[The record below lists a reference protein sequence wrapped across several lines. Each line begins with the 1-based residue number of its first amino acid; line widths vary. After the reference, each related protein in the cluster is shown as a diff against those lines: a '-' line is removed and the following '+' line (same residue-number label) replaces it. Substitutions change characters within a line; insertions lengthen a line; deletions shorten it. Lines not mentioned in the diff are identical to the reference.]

1 MSDMDKLLSALRERA
16 KELNCLYEV
25 EKLLTGRTFSRSEV
39 LGHVAEVMRHG
50 WQYPEICAVR
60 IEVEGTA
67 YQTENWAP
75 TRWTLVAPLSLQD
88 EVVGRIEVCYLR
100 ERPQED
106 HGPFLKEEKD
116 LIDNLADRIGSWL
129 LFRKLDQMGR
139 KWEQAGAAETPE
151 SPANW
156 KVLIDLLRDTDEA
169 LYLRVA
175 RKMLNHLCS
184 VGVGEAQSLL
194 REVDAGYDPL
204 STGTGEVNVP
214 DRRSAPD
221 IDLLRSGRPFEV
233 AARSLSGEE
242 IVHRLQEW
250 MQGDKASMFLKVL
263 DNPRSTLGEVREG
276 LRRFHQI
283 SPGGSGLPES
293 TLKGARVA
301 LSQRILTDQLDFVQ
315 TAKNEMTVEYFR
327 GLLDRVVMTRESH
340 GKLGGKA
347 AGMLLA
353 HRILHNRGDSNALGE
368 IRVPQTWYIAS
379 DAVLDFIAYNDLD
392 DMLHQKYKSI
402 DEVRVD
408 YPNIVRLF
416 KNSSFPPDLV
426 SGLAVV
432 LDEFE
437 GKPLIIRS
445 SSLLEDRLGSAFSGK
460 YKSLFLP
467 NQGTKKDCLDALL
480 DAVAE
485 VYASM
490 FAPDPIQYRRER
502 GVLEYDE
509 QMGILIQEVVG
520 RKVGRYFFPAFAGV
534 AFSRNEFRWSPRITR
549 DDGLVRIVPGMG
561 TRAVDRTGDDYPVLI
576 VPGKPE
582 LRANLDVD
590 EIVRYSPRQ
599 MDVVDLQENR
609 FVSVEIP
616 DLLRE
621 VGGSYPGF
629 NLVFSS
635 LEDGRLV
642 RPLSLLRGIGDKH
655 YVAGFDG
662 LRSNDNFTQVV
673 SQALCVLE
681 EQLQCPVDVEFAH
694 DGEHLYLLQC
704 RPQSQSDN
712 AAPAPI
718 PRDLPTEDIIFSANR
733 FVSNRRIADILH
745 IVYVDPVRY
754 GALPGREE
762 MKAVGRV
769 VGELNRLLPKK
780 QFILMGPGRWGSRGD
795 IKLGVSVTYA
805 DISHTA
811 MLVEIA
817 RATGGYVPDVSFGT
831 HFFQDL
837 VEANIGYLPVY
848 PDDENVIFNER
859 FLLGAKNYL
868 DGLFPEYEHLSD
880 VVRVID
886 VQEETGGR
894 ILKVLLNADLDE
906 ALACLSEPG
915 IETVRDFGMTPPIC
929 RASDQ
934 YWRWRQQM
942 AERIAAEVDHER
954 LGVEGIYLFGSVKN
968 AVAGPGSDIDL
979 LVHFRGDKD
988 QERALMD
995 WLDGW
1000 SRALAEFNYQ
1010 RTGYRTDG
1018 LLDVHLVTDEDIAN
1032 HTSYAVKI
1040 GAVTDAARKLPL
1052 N

>member
-16 KELNCLYEV
+16 KELNCLYDV
-25 EKLLTGRTFSRSEV
+25 EKLLTRKGASRDEV
-39 LGHVAEVMRHG
+39 LERVADAMTRG
-50 WQYPEICAVR
+50 WQYPEVCAVR
-60 IEVEGTA
+60 IEVEGSVFQTA
-67 YQTENWAP
+67 NYAP
-75 TRWTLVAPLSLQD
+75 TRWTLIAPLCLQD
-88 EVVGRIEVCYLR
+88 ETVGRLEVCYLK

-116 LIDNLADRIGSWL
+116 LIDNLADRIGNWL

-139 KWEQAGAAETPE
+139 KWEAAGAEETRD
-151 SPANW
+151 SAANW
-156 KVLIDLLRDTDEA
+156 KVLIDLLRETDEA
-169 LYLRVA
+169 LYLRMA

-184 VGVGEAQSLL
+184 VGVHEAQSLL
-194 REVDAGYDPL
+194 REVDSDYDPAA
-204 STGTGEVNVP
+204 TGTGEVNVP

-221 IDLLRSGRPFEV
+221 IELLRSGRPFEV
-233 AARSLSGEE
+233 AARFLSGDE
-242 IVHRLQEW
+242 IVHRMQEW
-250 MQGDKASMFLKVL
+250 MQGDKASMFLKIL
-263 DNPRSTLGEVREG
+263 ENPRSTLDEVREG
-276 LRRFHQI
+276 LRRFHQLA
-283 SPGGSGLPES
+283 PDGTGLPES

-301 LSQRILTDQLDFVQ
+301 LSQRVLTEQLDFVQ
-315 TAKNEMTVEYFR
+315 TAKNEVPVEFFR
-327 GLLDRVVMTRESH
+327 GLLDRVVMTRDSH

-353 HRILHNRGDSNALGE
+353 YQILRNRGESSPLGD
-368 IRVPQTWYIAS
+368 IRIPRTWYIAS

-402 DEVRVD
+402 DEVRSD

-416 KNSSFPPDLV
+416 KNSSFPPELI
-426 SGLAVV
+426 SGLSSV
-432 LDEFE
+432 LDDFE

-467 NQGTKKDCLDALL
+467 NQGTKKECLDALL

-509 QMGILIQEVVG
+509 QMGILIQEVIG
-520 RKVGRYFFPAFAGV
+520 KQVGRYYFPAFAGV
-534 AFSRNEFRWSPRITR
+534 AFSRNEFRWSPRIVR

-576 VPGKPE
+576 VPGKPA

-599 MDVVDLQENR
+599 MDVVDLQDNR
-609 FVSVEIP
+609 FLTVEIS
-616 DLLRE
+616 DLLKE
-621 VGGSYPGF
+621 VGGAYPAF

-642 RPLSLLRGIGDKH
+642 QPLSVLRGSTEKH

-662 LRSNDNFTQVV
+662 LRSQETFARVM

-712 AAPAPI
+712 DAPAPI
-718 PRDLPTEDIIFSANR
+718 PRDLPEGDIIFTASR
-733 FVSNRRIADILH
+733 FVSNRRMADIRH
-745 IVYVDPVRY
+745 IVYVDPGRY
-754 GALPGREE
+754 GELSSHEE

-811 MLVEIA
+811 MLIEIA
-817 RATGGYVPDVSFGT
+817 RSTGGYVPDVSFGT

-837 VEANIGYLPVY
+837 VEAGIGYLPIY
-848 PDDENVIFNER
+848 PDDEGILFNER
-859 FLLGAKNYL
+859 FLLGATNYL
-868 DGLFPEYEHLSD
+868 SGLFPEYEHLAD

-886 VQEETGGR
+886 VEEETDGR
-894 ILKVLLNADLDE
+894 VLKILLNADLDE
-906 ALACLSEPG
+906 AVACLAEPG
-915 IETVRDFGMTPPIC
+915 GEEVRAAGLVPPVC
-929 RASDQ
+929 RSSDQ

-942 AERIAAEVDHER
+942 AERIAAEVDHQR
-954 LGVEGIYLFGSVKN
+954 LGVVGMYLFGSVKN
-968 AVAGPGSDIDL
+968 AVAGPASDIDL
-979 LVHFRGDKD
+979 LIHFRGDES
-988 QERALMD
+988 QEKELLD
-995 WLDGW
+995 WLRGW
-1000 SRALAEFNYQ
+1000 SLALGEFNYQ

-1032 HTSYAVKI
+1032 HSSYAVKI
-1040 GAVTDAARKLPL
+1040 GAVTDAARELPL
-1052 N
+1052 E